1 MVDTKIHIY
10 THTDRYEDTDIK
22 LDVFMH
28 TQLYA
33 FVVKNNL
40 NFTPKKITL
49 VYRGIFTLPCDHV
62 CHSLFI
68 LFIYCFLHFIVY
80 HFPSLSFVFMNAIT
94 HTHSQRH

>member
-49 VYRGIFTLPCDHV
+49 VYRGIFTLP
-62 CHSLFI
+62 
-68 LFIYCFLHFIVY
+68 
-80 HFPSLSFVFMNAIT
+80 
-94 HTHSQRH
+94 